1 MFPISLSSSSVYSL
15 ILDFFCLIFFCSSFI
30 ISIVLCP
37 FALPSFH
44 LLQVLSNLTQYSS
57 LYFLS
62 DHLNNFLTINLS
74 GNSLLLKVSSSLS
87 CFLTSFMSCWYSF
100 SNFSTASFAL
110 PRLSFPSQVSDSA
123 VNPFHHT
130 KYLSFSLIRHL
141 FKILLTSY
149 SSSLSI
155 ITGAGC
161 FFFCPST
168 CPMYLCILLTLTTRC
183 IFTVL
188 GSSNSMLW
196 EPRAGKSLP
205 CI

>member
-1 MFPISLSSSSVYSL
+1 MFPISSSSSSAYSL
-15 ILDFFCLIFFCSSFI
+15 IPKFSCSISSCSSFI
-30 ISIVLCP
+30 ISIVLFL
-37 FALPSFH
+37 FAFLPFH
-44 LLQVLSNLTQYSS
+44 LLQFLSNLTQYSS
-57 LYFLS
+57 LHFLS
-62 DHLNNFLTINLS
+62 DHPDNFLAINLP
-74 GNSLLLKVSSSLS
+74 GNSSLMKVPSSLS
-87 CFLTSFMSCWYSF
+87 CLLTSSMSCWYSF

-123 VNPFHHT
+123 VNPFYYT

-188 GSSNSMLW
+188 DSSNSTAFDDTIFFIW
-196 EPRAGKSLP
+196 
-205 CI
+205 